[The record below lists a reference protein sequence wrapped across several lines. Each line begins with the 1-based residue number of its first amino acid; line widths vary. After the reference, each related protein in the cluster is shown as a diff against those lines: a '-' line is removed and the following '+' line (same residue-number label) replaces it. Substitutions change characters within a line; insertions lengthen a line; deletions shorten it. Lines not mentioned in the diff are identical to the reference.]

1 MKVRINISISEEANS
16 ILNKQS
22 NKSQYLED
30 LILNQQPIKPISP
43 SYEDLE
49 DRITNIVWGYV
60 QPLETRIETLES
72 NFGENIPDIPAP
84 TCCLSKTTPCKHWEW
99 DGLKEQWINKL
110 TGEVR
115 YA

>member
-1 MKVRINISISEEANS
+1 MNGKISKTFRFSPAAVAVLE
-16 ILNKQS
+16 KQE
-22 NKSQYLED
+22 NATQFLEN
-30 LILNQQPIKPISP
+30 LILNNQLNKIEPD
-43 SYEDLE
+43 DLE
-49 DRITNIVWGYV
+49 ARITNIVWGYV

-99 DGLKEQWINKL
+99 DGLKEQWLNKL